1 MINLNGCVVHNQIR
15 HHPPAEDQAC
25 PARDI
30 ALLPASLGGLG
41 LSQATRTAPA
51 AYWAWADALTMLR
64 EWCPA
69 FTDWA
74 VHSLADAH
82 GPACLRT
89 ASAVHGKA
97 GRTCL
102 TGSSWRRIGE
112 WRHGWQHCD
121 VLGTF
126 SSATTCCCLRTPLLG
141 FRPSPAHTPH
151 SSTPSGSRCVA
162 YSGSHSRPLPLR
174 EHAGAPRNLG
184 VATALIRLE
193 TVYTHPRA
201 PGLATWLGEPSW
213 LSERGARLP
222 AKRLPAKLLDQKHTW
237 CRQHHRTWHRA

>member
-1 MINLNGCVVHNQIR
+1 
-15 HHPPAEDQAC
+15 
-25 PARDI
+25 
-30 ALLPASLGGLG
+30 
-41 LSQATRTAPA
+41 
-51 AYWAWADALTMLR
+51 MLR

-141 FRPSPAHTPH
+141 FRPSPAHT
-151 SSTPSGSRCVA
+151 SLIDTIRIA
-162 YSGSHSRPLPLR
+162 LRRILRLPLPPFAL
-174 EHAGAPRNLG
+174 AGACG
-184 VATALIRLE
+184 SASE
-193 TVYTHPRA
+193 
-201 PGLATWLGEPSW
+201 PGCGHCVDAFG
-213 LSERGARLP
+213 
-222 AKRLPAKLLDQKHTW
+222 DHTLTPVPPGW
-237 CRQHHRTWHRA
+237 QPG